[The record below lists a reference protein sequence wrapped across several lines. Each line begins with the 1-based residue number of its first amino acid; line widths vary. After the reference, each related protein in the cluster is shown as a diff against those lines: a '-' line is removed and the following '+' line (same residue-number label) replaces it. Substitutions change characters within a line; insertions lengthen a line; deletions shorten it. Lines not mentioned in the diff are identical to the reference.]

1 MKINDELILKWEPK
15 IQKLATST
23 FIIGMDKDD
32 IAQELRIAILKA
44 AKAYDSNRGIIFH
57 TYLHTTMINTIR
69 TLMTKA
75 QEEYTTVFLVKQANE
90 KLEEELKKQRD
101 KVFLESI
108 DMTFDEEDFIPWEI
122 TEALQDPIDYYKDSE
137 FDSWL
142 ASKNLNLNERL
153 FITLKLEGLT
163 MEEIT
168 EDLGESAYKIRQ
180 LLRKKFKNK
189 DLYSQRFMENLSKA
203 YEKINKKKRE
213 TITKT
218 KKESTM

>member
-23 FIIGMDKDD
+23 FIIGMDKGD

-69 TLMTKA
+69 TLMNKA

-90 KLEEELKKQRD
+90 KLEEELKKRRD

-168 EDLGESAYKIRQ
+168 EDVGESAYKIRQ

-203 YEKINKKKRE
+203 YEKINKKRE

>member
-1 MKINDELILKWEPK
+1 MEINDELILKWEPK

-44 AKAYDSNRGIIFH
+44 AKAYDSTRGIIFH

-90 KLEEELKKQRD
+90 KLEEELKKRRD

>member
-44 AKAYDSNRGIIFH
+44 AKAYDSTRGIIFH

-90 KLEEELKKQRD
+90 KLEEELKKRRD

>member
-44 AKAYDSNRGIIFH
+44 AKAYDSTRGIIFH

-90 KLEEELKKQRD
+90 KLEEELKKRRD

-180 LLRKKFKNK
+180 SLRKKFKNK